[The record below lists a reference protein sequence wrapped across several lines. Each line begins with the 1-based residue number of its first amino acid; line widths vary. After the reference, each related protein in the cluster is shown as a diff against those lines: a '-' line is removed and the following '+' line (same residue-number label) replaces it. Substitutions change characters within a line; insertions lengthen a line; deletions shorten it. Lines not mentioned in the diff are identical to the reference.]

1 MWKNPIFERL
11 RLKKRVKNVTP
22 KKKRIWLFYLVRV
35 VAGVVPSVSVDGFLG
50 STPDDA
56 ILKYAFPSKFDLG
69 IDSRGNRFDV
79 LSRQWLRAFGQIVGS
94 TPTFILF

>member
-22 KKKRIWLFYLVRV
+22 KKNRIWLFYLVRV
-35 VAGVVPSVSVDGFLG
+35 VAGVVPSLSVDGSLG
-50 STPDDA
+50 STPDLA
-56 ILKYAFPSKFDLG
+56 ILKYVFPSKFDLG
-69 IDSRGNRFDV
+69 IDSRGSRFDV